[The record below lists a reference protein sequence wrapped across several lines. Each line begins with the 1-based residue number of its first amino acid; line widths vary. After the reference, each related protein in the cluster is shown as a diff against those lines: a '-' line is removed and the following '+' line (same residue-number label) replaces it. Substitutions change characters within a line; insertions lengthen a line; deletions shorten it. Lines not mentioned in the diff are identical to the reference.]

1 MNTTDTNA
9 VLTAG
14 ELGALRR
21 LAVLPRGRV
30 TGRYD
35 GRHRA
40 DRRGRSVEFADYRAF
55 VAGDSPGEV
64 DWKVYARSDRLYVKR
79 FERRAQASVVV
90 VVDGSASMDYA
101 GLGPGGRGRASEG
114 MSKFAFASK
123 VACALAVV
131 LTRQRDRVGLVVSGV
146 GLSGEV
152 ELGGGLARAAP
163 VAEAVAGHRPTGGTG
178 LAGALLR
185 VDRMARRER
194 VSVVVVSDLYEDR
207 EEVVGGLRR
216 LRARG
221 HDAAVVHVLHGDELA
236 LPGWGAVEAVDSETG
251 ARVRLDTAGA
261 RRAYERRLAAWRARW
276 ATEVRGAGARFVAAP
291 MPAGWLAAMRELGN
305 G

>member
-1 MNTTDTNA
+1 MNPTQTNA

-101 GLGPGGRGRASEG
+101 GLDAGARVGGGAGEAL
-114 MSKFAFASK
+114 SKFAFASK

-131 LTRQRDRVGLVVSGV
+131 LTRQRDRVGLMIAGAGDGGV
-146 GLSGEV
+146 V
-152 ELGGGLARAAP
+152 ELGGGVSRAAR
-163 VAEAVAGHRPTGGTG
+163 VAERLVAG
-178 LAGALLR
+178 A
-185 VDRMARRER
+185 
-194 VSVVVVSDLYEDR
+194 
-207 EEVVGGLRR
+207 EEVLAEGKGSLVQ
-216 LRARG
+216 
-221 HDAAVVHVLHGDELA
+221 AAVEQG
-236 LPGWGAVEAVDSETG
+236 P
-251 ARVRLDTAGA
+251 
-261 RRAYERRLAAWRARW
+261 
-276 ATEVRGAGARFVAAP
+276 
-291 MPAGWLAAMRELGN
+291 
-305 G
+305 